1 MNTKKQ
7 SLDVA
12 TLAPLTGITGGDLNF
27 FPDFDSVQ
35 HGEKLYYQIFRI
47 LTRVSASDVMIKLRV
62 STGLTVTEYFGQFG
76 SYAQSEFGVASLDQ
90 DKVFSAVMRCDQALA
105 AETPVFA

>member
-1 MNTKKQ
+1 MLAPEGTFYRDQALDCISKCITVDLFLAVNTKKQ

-35 HGEKLYYQIFRI
+35 HGEKLYYQIFRNM
-47 LTRVSASDVMIKLRV
+47 TRIVATDCMIKVRV
-62 STGLTVTEYFGQFG
+62 STGLTVSEYFGGFG
-76 SYAQSEFGVASLDQ
+76 LY
-90 DKVFSAVMRCDQALA
+90 
-105 AETPVFA
+105 